1 METSL
6 VLPIIDI
13 SSPDK
18 ISSSTA
24 KLIRKACLE
33 HGFFYVKNHGIS
45 EELMEEVLRE
55 SKSFFNLPLDE
66 KMSLLRRDLLGYTPL
81 HAEKLD
87 PSLTSSTG
95 DSKESFYFGSL
106 EGALAQRYPNQWPPE
121 DLLPSWR
128 QAMECYYKNVL
139 SVGRKLLGLIALALD
154 LDEGF
159 FEQIG
164 ALNDPTAVV
173 RRGVNWAVQSKWVW
187 TWVTNDMMSKLTSL
201 VVRLLRYPGEVISWD
216 VETYGA
222 SAHSDYGMVTLLL
235 TDGVPGLQVCRDKS
249 RQPRVWEDVPGIRG
263 AFIVNIGDMMERWT
277 NGLFRSTLH
286 RVMPVGKERYS
297 VVFFL
302 DPNPD
307 CHVECL
313 ESCCSE
319 TSPPRFPP
327 ILAGD
332 YIKERFRLT
341 YES

>member
-1 METSL
+1 MLLSIKTTVREKLDYEMETSV

-18 ISSSTA
+18 ISTA
-24 KLIRKACLE
+24 QLIRKACLE

-45 EELMEEVLRE
+45 EEFMEGVFKE
-55 SKSFFNLPLDE
+55 SQSFFNLPLDE

-81 HAEKLD
+81 YAEKLD
-87 PSLTSSTG
+87 HSLTSSTG

-106 EGALAQRYPNQWPPE
+106 EGALVQPYPNQWPPE

-128 QAMECYYKNVL
+128 QTMECYYKNVL

-164 ALNDPTAVV
+164 ALNDPA
-173 RRGVNWAVQSKWVW
+173 A
-187 TWVTNDMMSKLTSL
+187 
-201 VVRLLRYPGEVISWD
+201 VVRLLRYPGI
-216 VETYGA
+216 
-222 SAHSDYGMVTLLL
+222 YGMLTLLL

-263 AFIVNIGDMMERWT
+263 AFIVNIGDMMERWS

-286 RVMPVGKERYS
+286 RVMPVRKERYS

-307 CHVECL
+307 CNVECL
-313 ESCCSE
+313 ESCCSK
-319 TSPPRFPP
+319 TCPPRFPP

-341 YES
+341 HDS